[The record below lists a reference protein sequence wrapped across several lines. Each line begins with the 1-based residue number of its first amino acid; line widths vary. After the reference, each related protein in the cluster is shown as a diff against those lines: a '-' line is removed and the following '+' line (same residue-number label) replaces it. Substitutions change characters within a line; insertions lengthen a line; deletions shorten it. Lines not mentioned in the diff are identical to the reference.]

1 MLKPK
6 IIRWMTYEDLEQ
18 IQREI
23 RIGDAMYGCTPEVH
37 EAPFDEFHQDILIQE
52 IVKNNYIICG
62 DTHQNF
68 AIPIFNDGFLML
80 SMRRWAEIMDEAA
93 MLMNPVAY
101 VKGNYS
107 SASFYMACIGV
118 VKENLPVLDKR

>member
-18 IQREI
+18 IQNEI
-23 RIGDAMYGCTPEVH
+23 QIGDAMYGYTPEVH
-37 EAPFDEFHQDILIQE
+37 EAPFDEFHQDVLIQE

-68 AIPIFNDGFLML
+68 A
-80 SMRRWAEIMDEAA
+80 RRASRDRFRSATA
-93 MLMNPVAY
+93 TTYVARHDPCRCGLRERERPWPSGY
-101 VKGNYS
+101 H
-107 SASFYMACIGV
+107 
-118 VKENLPVLDKR
+118 LPLCVRRRRSCRRGSGYRVPP

>member
-6 IIRWMTYEDLEQ
+6 IIKWMTYEDLEQ
-18 IQREI
+18 IQKEI
-23 RIGDAMYGCTPEVH
+23 QIEDAMFRYNPEVH
-37 EAPFDEFHQDILIQE
+37 EAPFDEFHQDVLIQE

-101 VKGNYS
+101 VKGNYNS
-107 SASFYMACIGV
+107 TSFYMACIGA

>member
-18 IQREI
+18 IRKKIQ
-23 RIGDAMYGCTPEVH
+23 IGDAMYGCTPEVH

-68 AIPIFNDGFLML
+68 AIPIFNDGFLIL
-80 SMRRWAEIMDEAA
+80 SMRRWAEV
-93 MLMNPVAY
+93 MNQAY
-101 VKGNYS
+101 GNQHN
-107 SASFYMACIGV
+107 FYMATVCDIQE
-118 VKENLPVLDKR
+118 KLPNE

>member
-6 IIRWMTYEDLEQ
+6 IIKWMTYEDLEQ
-18 IQREI
+18 IQKEI
-23 RIGDAMYGCTPEVH
+23 QIEDAMFRYIPEVH
-37 EAPFDEFHQDILIQE
+37 EAPFDEFHQDVLIQE

-101 VKGNYS
+101 VKGNYNS
-107 SASFYMACIGV
+107 TSFYMACIGA

>member
-18 IQREI
+18 IQNEI
-23 RIGDAMYGCTPEVH
+23 QIGDAMYGCTPEVH
-37 EAPFDEFHQDILIQE
+37 EAPFDEFHQDVLIQE

-80 SMRRWAEIMDEAA
+80 SMRKWAEIMDEAA
-93 MLMNPVAY
+93 MLMNPVTY
-101 VKGNYS
+101 VKGNYIS
-107 SASFYMACIGV
+107 TSFYMACIGA

>member
-1 MLKPK
+1 MLKSK
-6 IIRWMTYEDLEQ
+6 IIKWMTYEDLEQ
-18 IQREI
+18 IQKEI
-23 RIGDAMYGCTPEVH
+23 QIEDAMFRYIPEVH
-37 EAPFDEFHQDILIQE
+37 EAPFDEFHQDVLIQE

-101 VKGNYS
+101 VKGNYNS
-107 SASFYMACIGV
+107 TSFYMACIGA

>member
-18 IQREI
+18 IQKEMQ
-23 RIGDAMYGCTPEVH
+23 IGDATYGYTPEVH
-37 EAPFDEFHQDILIQE
+37 EAPFDEFHLDVLIQE

-68 AIPIFNDGFLML
+68 AIPIFNDGFLIL
-80 SMRRWAEIMDEAA
+80 SMRTWAEIM
-93 MLMNPVAY
+93 NQAY
-101 VKGNYS
+101 GNQHN
-107 SASFYMACIGV
+107 FYMAAICDIQE
-118 VKENLPVLDKR
+118 KLPNE

>member
-6 IIRWMTYEDLEQ
+6 VIRWMTYEDLEQ
-18 IQREI
+18 IQKEI
-23 RIGDAMYGCTPEVH
+23 QIGDVMYGYTPEVH
-37 EAPFDEFHQDILIQE
+37 EAPFDEFHQDVLIQE

-107 SASFYMACIGV
+107 STSFYMACIGA

>member
-6 IIRWMTYEDLEQ
+6 IIKWMTYEDLEQ
-18 IQREI
+18 IQKEI
-23 RIGDAMYGCTPEVH
+23 QIEDAMSRYIPEIYEV
-37 EAPFDEFHQDILIQE
+37 PFDEFHQDVLIQE
-52 IVKNNYIICG
+52 LVKNNYIICG

-80 SMRRWAEIMDEAA
+80 SMRKWAEIMDEAA

-101 VKGNYS
+101 VRGNYS
-107 SASFYMACIGV
+107 SISFYIACTGA
-118 VKENLPVLDKR
+118 VKENLPVLDER